1 MPSIKSIHKFQKEI
15 LDYYKKHGR
24 KMLWRETQDPYRILV
39 SEIML
44 QQTQVSRVEEK
55 YPQFIKAFP
64 NFKALDKAE
73 LAKVYGVWQ
82 GMGYNR
88 RALALKKTAHIVVND
103 YKGALPHTHEELCI
117 LPGIGKATASSI
129 MAFAF
134 NLPAVFVETNIRT
147 VFIHFFFKKRKQ
159 VVDEEILPV
168 VEQCLYKKNPRVWY
182 WALMD
187 YGAMLKK
194 SGEDKNIRSK
204 HYKKQ
209 GRFKGSRRQKRGKIL
224 RILLDCNAMNI
235 NELYDSLKV
244 AGEGGKKVKREEIKN
259 IVEELIK
266 EGMVR
271 EEKGRYFL

>member
-1 MPSIKSIHKFQKEI
+1 MP
-15 LDYYKKHGR
+15 
-24 KMLWRETQDPYRILV
+24 WRETVDPYCILV

-44 QQTQVSRVEEK
+44 QQTQVARVEEK
-55 YPQFIKAFP
+55 YPQFIRAFP
-64 NFKALDKAE
+64 NFKALNNAQ
-73 LAKVYGVWQ
+73 LSKVYGVWR

-88 RALALKKTAHIVVND
+88 RALALKKAAHIIVTD
-103 YKGALPHTHEELCI
+103 YNGALPQTHEDLCA

-159 VVDEEILPV
+159 IADEEILPV
-168 VEQCLYKKNPRVWY
+168 VEHCLYKINPRVWY

-187 YGAMLKK
+187 YGTMLKK

-209 GRFKGSRRQKRGKIL
+209 SKFEGSRRQTRGKIL
-224 RILLDCNAMNI
+224 RILLDCNGLTIKEMCGSMKAI
-235 NELYDSLKV
+235 DEDRKVVKSWKLKV
-244 AGEGGKKVKREEIKN
+244 EREEKKKAEREKIKD
-259 IVEELIK
+259 IVDELRI

-271 EEKGRYFL
+271 EKKGRYFL